1 MAVSKVSA
9 TRPIP
14 TANTNL
20 AGFDFGAMYPSG
32 SNTLLVLV
40 PVLVPAGIEEMCE
53 LLHTSNR
60 LYFDGNNK
68 GPLSIVA
75 APTGGTSPDLRTPV
89 TALDSK
95 TGKKNQRAPASANFA
110 RRAPHH
116 SRSFRSTTAA
126 TMPALSKM
134 DLQRAAA

>member
-20 AGFDFGAMYPSG
+20 AGFDFGAMYPPG

-40 PVLVPAGIEEMCE
+40 PVLVPAGIGEMCE
-53 LLHTSNR
+53 LRHTSNR

-68 GPLSIVA
+68 GPLAIVA
-75 APTGGTSPDLRTPV
+75 APTRGTSPDAGDGV
-89 TALDSK
+89 
-95 TGKKNQRAPASANFA
+95 GQ
-110 RRAPHH
+110 
-116 SRSFRSTTAA
+116 
-126 TMPALSKM
+126 
-134 DLQRAAA
+134 